1 MCKKY
6 FIGITLLFACATA
19 AGQSNP
25 LYDSARNELVR
36 MNQRFDVMD
45 FLGFDMHIRYYTDTS
60 AGRFEQYEKEATYFL
75 NRKHYYYKVDEM
87 EYMQN
92 DSFAITLDHS
102 EKTILLA
109 KNVNEPSQQ
118 FMMKDFLT
126 YSLDNYHNLYTLNIK
141 MKDSA
146 SQTITF
152 TLADTTVR
160 TAYRRFSVT
169 YDINTHYPLGME
181 LELRDKLSI
190 ELPPGVV
197 EEQPAPLTQ
206 KLSIRFSN
214 YRGLPST
221 ALFDQARY
229 VRLVGP
235 KHRYEPAEAYQY
247 YRLMLAGIE
256 QEELP
261 DSPGALMEQNP

>member
-1 MCKKY
+1 M
-6 FIGITLLFACATA
+6 LLVSSATV

-25 LYDSARNELVR
+25 LYDSARKELVR
-36 MNQRFDVMD
+36 MNQRFDATD
-45 FLGFDMHIRYYTDTS
+45 FLGFDMHIRYHTDTS
-60 AGRFEQYEKEATYFL
+60 AGRFEQYEKDATYFL

-109 KNVNEPSQQ
+109 KNVNQPAEQ
-118 FMMKDFLT
+118 FIMKDFLT
-126 YSLDNYHNLYTLNIK
+126 YSLDNYQNLYTLNMK
-141 MKDSA
+141 MKDSV

-152 TLADTTVR
+152 TLSDTSIR
-160 TAYRRFSVT
+160 TAYYRFSVT

-181 LELRDKLSI
+181 LELRDKLNI
-190 ELPPGVV
+190 ELPPGTV

-221 ALFDQARY
+221 ALFDEARY
-229 VRLVGP
+229 IRTIGP
-235 KHRYEPAEAYQY
+235 KHRYQPAEAYQY

-256 QEELP
+256 QDEQP
-261 DSPGALMEQNP
+261 DSPSALMEQNP